1 MILIEHLKIT
11 GISFRQKSSDTE
23 KVFKGWL
30 ELIGQLNGF
39 TITLQ

>member
-1 MILIEHLKIT
+1 MILKTFHKYA

-39 TITLQ
+39 KIVII